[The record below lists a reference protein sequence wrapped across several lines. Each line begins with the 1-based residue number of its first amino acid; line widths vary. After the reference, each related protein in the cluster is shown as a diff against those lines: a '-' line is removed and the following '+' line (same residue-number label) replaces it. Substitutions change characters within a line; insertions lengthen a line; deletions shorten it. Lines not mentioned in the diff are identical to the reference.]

1 MWRLAADYRRRMF
14 CDKTLAHNRAFSY
27 GTRTTDN
34 GLTTDGPTNVD
45 TNVLLALSLETSTET
60 DTQEHV

>member
-1 MWRLAADYRRRMF
+1 MF

-34 GLTTDGPTNVD
+34 GLTTDGPTDVD